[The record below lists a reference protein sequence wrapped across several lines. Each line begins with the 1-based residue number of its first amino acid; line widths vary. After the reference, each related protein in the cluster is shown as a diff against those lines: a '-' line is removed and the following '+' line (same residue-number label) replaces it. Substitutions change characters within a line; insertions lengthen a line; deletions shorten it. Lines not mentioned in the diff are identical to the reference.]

1 MMAAS
6 EEMRFE
12 DAAGYRDL
20 INSIR
25 RIGERQKITTYGE
38 EDRDIIAVA
47 MDESEDLR
55 EQDAVVQV
63 FFYAWRQADRQRSLF
78 SPCGKRRYQSTGFV
92 KLSEAV
98 LCRNAFYSGGNH
110 DADRD
115 RGWGNY

>member
-1 MMAAS
+1 MAAS
-6 EEMRFE
+6 EDMRFE

-63 FFYAWRQADRQRSLF
+63 FFMRGGRLIGRDHFFSVWQEAIPKHRFCQAF
-78 SPCGKRRYQSTGFV
+78 
-92 KLSEAV
+92 
-98 LCRNAFYSGGNH
+98 
-110 DADRD
+110 
-115 RGWGNY
+115 